1 MLQPFSSDWFPQVSP
16 SFFYVRINA
25 AGCYTHVNPYFKKHF
40 AHLSTSFTG
49 EPFFSHVLAD
59 DVHLCHQALDYC
71 RSHPAAVQAV
81 TLRNPAPDGSCN
93 YVHWNLFT
101 AQDNTQD
108 IECIGYDV
116 TPFSIATD
124 EHKHTLQKLDAVLN
138 STNESF
144 YLLNKDM
151 KVLSFSRGAKNA
163 AKRYYDVE
171 LCEGFDFSQQLL
183 EGTEDNF
190 NHQFAEALKGN
201 TTFTENHLIFPT
213 GKEVWFRLTV
223 SPAHSH
229 HGEVFGVTLSF
240 VNIDL
245 LKQSEKQLKDI
256 ARLQSHHV
264 RRPLTNILTL
274 ADLLHHETDAH
285 KLAEMLEH
293 LQASALELDQIVK
306 TIVQKA
312 ATLE

>member
-1 MLQPFSSDWFPQVSP
+1 MPQLFSSNRFPKDSA
-16 SFFYVRINA
+16 SFFYVRIDTD
-25 AGCYTHVNPYFKKHF
+25 GCYTYVNPCFQKQF
-40 AHLSTSFTG
+40 AHLSTQFTG
-49 EPFFSHVLAD
+49 EPFISHVLAD
-59 DVHLCHQALDYC
+59 DTTLCNQAFDYC
-71 RSHPAAVQAV
+71 QHHPESVQAITLRKPAA
-81 TLRNPAPDGSCN
+81 DGS
-93 YVHWNLFT
+93 YSYTHWNFFA
-101 AQDNTQD
+101 AQDNTQE

-116 TPFSIATD
+116 TPFSVATD

-144 YLLNKDM
+144 YLLDKDM

-171 LCEGFDFSQQLL
+171 LHEGFDFSQQLL

-190 NHQFAEALKGN
+190 KHQFTEALNGN

-229 HGEVFGVTLSF
+229 NGQIFGVTLSF

-274 ADLLHHETDAH
+274 AELLHHETDAR